1 MNLDL
6 NSEPAD
12 LVEESAAASLLI
24 EYEVEDLER
33 KLRAM
38 QRKERRHFVW
48 ALTGISPAALIP
60 MIGLFLTDSFGL
72 LVLLALLVPFSQLYL
87 GVKASGE
94 VSRLKKSLEALRGK
108 E

>member
-12 LVEESAAASLLI
+12 PVEESAAVSMLI

-33 KLRAM
+33 ELRAV
-38 QRKERRHFVW
+38 RKKERKHFIW

-60 MIGLFLTDSFGL
+60 MFGLFLTDSYGL
-72 LVLLALLVPFSQLYL
+72 LILLALLVPFSQLYM
-87 GVKASGE
+87 GVKASGKA
-94 VSRLKKSLEALRGK
+94 SRLKKSLEELRGK
-108 E
+108 K